1 MEKKVNSAAGRR
13 GQAMV
18 EYIIIVVLVAIALLA
33 VFGKF
38 SKGVARKV
46 SGATSAID
54 EDAGS
59 EAQSLADQDPAD
71 KIKTLDADGNFN

>member
-1 MEKKVNSAAGRR
+1 MEKKDNLISGRR

>member
-1 MEKKVNSAAGRR
+1 MAKQVNVHGKN

-59 EAQSLADQDPAD
+59 EAQTLANEDPAE
-71 KIKTLDADGNFN
+71 KIKTLDPDGNFN

>member
-1 MEKKVNSAAGRR
+1 
-13 GQAMV
+13 MV
-18 EYIIIVVLVAIALLA
+18 EYIIIVVIVAIALLA

-54 EDAGS
+54 EDAGA
-59 EAQSLADQDPAD
+59 EAKSLANEDPAG
-71 KIKTLDADGNFN
+71 KIRTLDPDGNFK

>member
-1 MEKKVNSAAGRR
+1 MNSCTTQKNKR

-33 VFGKF
+33 IFGKF
-38 SKGVARKV
+38 SKGVGRKV

-54 EDAGS
+54 EDAGA
-59 EAQSLADQDPAD
+59 EAQKLADEDPTE
-71 KIKTLDADGNFN
+71 KIKTLDADGSFK

>member
-1 MEKKVNSAAGRR
+1 MEKKDNLISGRR

-59 EAQSLADQDPAD
+59 EAQSLPTR
-71 KIKTLDADGNFN
+71 IPPIRL